1 MRTTSEGTGTSS
13 VGASR
18 LGPVAI
24 GIVIAL
30 LAGIVAVG
38 LVVERRRR
46 SRTGTLLELG
56 AMSEKWIAEQQSNRR
71 LDR

>member
-1 MRTTSEGTGTSS
+1 M
-13 VGASR
+13 
-18 LGPVAI
+18 AI
-24 GIVIAL
+24 EIVIAL
-30 LAGIVAVG
+30 LAGIAAAG

-56 AMSEKWIAEQQSNRR
+56 AVSETWIAEQQSNRR

>member
-1 MRTTSEGTGTSS
+1 MRTTSEGAGTSS
-13 VGASR
+13 VGTSR

-30 LAGIVAVG
+30 LAGIAAVG

-56 AMSEKWIAEQQSNRR
+56 AVSKTWIAEHQSNRC

>member
-1 MRTTSEGTGTSS
+1 M
-13 VGASR
+13 GASR

-24 GIVIAL
+24 GIVIVL
-30 LAGIVAVG
+30 LAGIAAVG
-38 LVVERRRR
+38 RVVERRWR

-56 AMSEKWIAEQQSNRR
+56 AVSETWITEQQSNRR

>member
-1 MRTTSEGTGTSS
+1 MRTTGEEQEQ
-13 VGASR
+13 VEWERVDLDPWPLR
-18 LGPVAI
+18 LV
-24 GIVIAL
+24 IVL
-30 LAGIVAVG
+30 LAGIAAVG

-56 AMSEKWIAEQQSNRR
+56 AVSKTWIAEQQSNRR

>member
-1 MRTTSEGTGTSS
+1 MRTTSKGTGTSS

-24 GIVIAL
+24 GNVNAL
-30 LAGIVAVG
+30 LAWIAAVG

-56 AMSEKWIAEQQSNRR
+56 TVSETWIAEQQSNRR

>member
-1 MRTTSEGTGTSS
+1 M
-13 VGASR
+13 GASR

-30 LAGIVAVG
+30 LAGIAAVG

-46 SRTGTLLELG
+46 SRTGTLLELS
-56 AMSEKWIAEQQSNRR
+56 AMSETWIAEQQSNRR

>member
-1 MRTTSEGTGTSS
+1 MRTTSEGAGTSS

-24 GIVIAL
+24 GIVIVL
-30 LAGIVAVG
+30 LAGIAAVG
-38 LVVERRRR
+38 RVVERRRR

-56 AMSEKWIAEQQSNRR
+56 AVSETWITEQQSNRR